1 MTETPRSFAM
11 SRFDGHH
18 SLGPQRVPVTECRA
32 VSERAARRPSTRADA
47 LDPCARSTS
56 ADCNADCCP
65 RGVRAPRIG
74 SAVACRIG
82 GVRCH
87 SNSKWYNPRPE
98 RLARRTAPPSIAR
111 RDCRTLP
118 RNSRATA
125 AGYRHSPR
133 NRLTRSGPRLKSTR
147 SSSVTGNFTCE
158 LFRGS
163 GRRWPYRSSEAARR
177 RPIGWGR
184 HGRVA
189 TLSRTGLAR
198 DRLVPPPQGSD
209 DRHGSRHQGGPP
221 GGQRRGLLT

>member
-1 MTETPRSFAM
+1 MQS
-11 SRFDGHH
+11 G
-18 SLGPQRVPVTECRA
+18 VTNALHGARA
-32 VSERAARRPSTRADA
+32 HAPTHSTRA
-47 LDPCARSTS
+47 RGQR
-56 ADCNADCCP
+56 P
-65 RGVRAPRIG
+65 RTATRTAVREVCEPPEIG

-87 SNSKWYNPRPE
+87 STSKSYNPRPE

-163 GRRWPYRSSEAARR
+163 DRRWPYRSSEAARR

>member
-1 MTETPRSFAM
+1 MQS
-11 SRFDGHH
+11 G
-18 SLGPQRVPVTECRA
+18 VTNALHGARA
-32 VSERAARRPSTRADA
+32 HAPTHSTRA
-47 LDPCARSTS
+47 RGQR
-56 ADCNADCCP
+56 P
-65 RGVRAPRIG
+65 RTATRTAVREVCEPPEIG

-87 SNSKWYNPRPE
+87 STSKSYNPRPE

-147 SSSVTGNFTCE
+147 SGSVTGNFTCE

-177 RPIGWGR
+177 RPIGWGAATGGWR
-184 HGRVA
+184 HCPGPGSRATVSFRRRRVR
-189 TLSRTGLAR
+189 TTGTGLGTRA
-198 DRLVPPPQGSD
+198 DHLADNDEDS
-209 DRHGSRHQGGPP
+209 
-221 GGQRRGLLT
+221 